1 MTEVAFTVLQLDRY
15 SIMLLYNLLRVFGG
29 GNTLFACYQS
39 ETKRRKREGVFGP
52 NILNDLPGYARS
64 ESLNPQDATQCH
76 KLVNLCTSVK
86 VLIRKQ
92 LSVHVDSVASTLL
105 QCIDYLERPAQF
117 SNRSFMVKRFRVK
130 CYALSLHVPTESIS
144 LFFCIWILYGLR
156 W

>member
-15 SIMLLYNLLRVFGG
+15 SIMLLYHLLRVFGG

-52 NILNDLPGYARS
+52 NILNDLPGYAR
-64 ESLNPQDATQCH
+64 SLNPQDATQCH

-144 LFFCIWILYGLR
+144 LFFCN
-156 W
+156 

>member
-64 ESLNPQDATQCH
+64 ESL
-76 KLVNLCTSVK
+76 
-86 VLIRKQ
+86 
-92 LSVHVDSVASTLL
+92 
-105 QCIDYLERPAQF
+105 DYLERPAQF

-130 CYALSLHVPTESIS
+130 CYALSLHVPTQSIF
-144 LFFCIWILYGLR
+144 LFFCN
-156 W
+156 

>member
-15 SIMLLYNLLRVFGG
+15 STMLLYNLLQVFGG
-29 GNTLFACYQS
+29 GNMLFASYQR
-39 ETKRRKREGVFGP
+39 ETKRRKREGLLGP

-64 ESLNPQDATQCH
+64 EALNPQDATQCH

-117 SNRSFMVKRFRVK
+117 SNRSFMLKLFRVK

-144 LFFCIWILYGLR
+144 
-156 W
+156 

>member
-52 NILNDLPGYARS
+52 NVLNDLPGYAR
-64 ESLNPQDATQCH
+64 SLNPQDATQCH

-130 CYALSLHVPTESIS
+130 CYALSLHVPTKSIS
-144 LFFCIWILYGLR
+144 FFCN
-156 W
+156 